1 MTDKRLTMEQISE
14 KINAGFGDDLNC
26 IFNDDNAE
34 KLVLR
39 IRIMN
44 SEDSK
49 EDDEEQADKMED
61 DMFLRC
67 IEANMLSDMTLQG
80 LEAISKV
87 YMHLPST
94 DDKKRIVI
102 SENGEFK
109 RLSEWL
115 LETDGTALMKVLAER
130 DVDPVRTISN
140 DICEI
145 FSCLGIE
152 AVRKSVEKEMDT
164 VLSFYG
170 LYVNYRHLALLCDV
184 MTAKGHLMAITRHGI
199 NRQDTGALMRCS
211 FEETVDVLMDAA
223 SHAEVDPMRG
233 VSENIIMGQL
243 PRMGTACF
251 DLLLDSEKCKYGIE
265 IPMNAGVGMMGGGGM
280 FFGSAASPS
289 AGMTPGGP
297 GFSPSGQSDASGLS
311 PGGNYSPAW
320 SPQPGS
326 PGSPAMSPYIPSP
339 AHGGLSPNY
348 SPSSPTYAPTS
359 PSLGGASPTS
369 PGYSPTSPQYSPTSP
384 SYSPTSPSY
393 SPTSPS
399 YSPTSPS
406 YSPTS

>member
-1 MTDKRLTMEQISE
+1 MADKRLTMEQISE

-49 EDDEEQADKMED
+49 DDDEEQADKMED

-109 RLSEWL
+109 RISEWL
-115 LETDGTALMKVLAER
+115 LETDGTALMKVCNNRFKNFIHLHLLIQVLAER

-164 VLSFYG
+164 VRSTNRL
-170 LYVNYRHLALLCDV
+170 RH
-184 MTAKGHLMAITRHGI
+184 AI
-199 NRQDTGALMRCS
+199 
-211 FEETVDVLMDAA
+211 
-223 SHAEVDPMRG
+223 
-233 VSENIIMGQL
+233 
-243 PRMGTACF
+243 
-251 DLLLDSEKCKYGIE
+251 
-265 IPMNAGVGMMGGGGM
+265 
-280 FFGSAASPS
+280 
-289 AGMTPGGP
+289 
-297 GFSPSGQSDASGLS
+297 
-311 PGGNYSPAW
+311 
-320 SPQPGS
+320 
-326 PGSPAMSPYIPSP
+326 
-339 AHGGLSPNY
+339 
-348 SPSSPTYAPTS
+348 
-359 PSLGGASPTS
+359 
-369 PGYSPTSPQYSPTSP
+369 
-384 SYSPTSPSY
+384 
-393 SPTSPS
+393 
-399 YSPTSPS
+399 
-406 YSPTS
+406 